1 MCGIVGITSSSQFS
15 VKDELL
21 SRLKKL
27 EYRGYDSVG
36 FATSDGTVIKGAGE
50 LDGFISRIPDIK
62 TKTAISHTRWATHGG
77 VTDTNAHPHFDEK
90 REIFIVH
97 NGIIENFSEMK
108 AELQAK
114 GYRFSTQTD
123 SEVIAHFF
131 ADAFKDSLDW
141 IAAAKKFLKK
151 AKGTFA
157 ILLIKKGEERIYALK
172 RDSPLTLGLAGDML
186 ILASDI
192 YAFSDK
198 TNKAIFFNDDE
209 FAIVHAGGYEFYN
222 AEGNPIKKEIKEF
235 KWSRQEEDKH
245 EHPHYMIKEI
255 HEQPIAAER
264 LIRSLESEQAG
275 KVARFVELIKNAERV
290 VFTAAGTSYFATLLG
305 VYFLNKQN
313 IMAHTL
319 IASEFE
325 NYVYVNDKT
334 LVIAVSQSGET
345 MDVVSA
351 LKYAKA
357 KGARIASIVNVP
369 YSTVQRMSDVSIEI
383 MAGQEVCVAATK
395 TFTNQVITL
404 LFLASKF
411 GFNVDF
417 GSLPLQIEK
426 TIANNEEKVKEL
438 AQAIYKKN
446 DIYILGRG
454 LSYPSARE
462 FAHKLK
468 EIAYVHAEGM
478 MGGEL
483 KHGTLALIDEG
494 TPVFSLIADNDIGM
508 INNTKEVEAR
518 GAKVYKVS
526 AGDDAD
532 FQVPATNRGVFSILA
547 VIIGQL
553 LAYYIA
559 VQRGLPIDKPRHL
572 AKSVTVK

>member
-1 MCGIVGITSSSQFS
+1 MCGIVGFVSPRQFS
-15 VKDELL
+15 VKEELL
-21 SRLKKL
+21 PRLKRL

-36 FATSDGTVIKGAGE
+36 FATSNGIVMKGVGE
-50 LDGFISRIPDIK
+50 LDSFISRIADVNA
-62 TKTAISHTRWATHGG
+62 TAAISHTRWATHGG
-77 VTDTNAHPHFDEK
+77 VTDVNAHPHFDDR
-90 REIFIVH
+90 REVFIVH
-97 NGIIENFSEMK
+97 NGIIENFTELKS
-108 AELQAK
+108 ELQAK
-114 GYRFSTQTD
+114 GCRFSTQTD

-131 ADAFKDSLDW
+131 ADAFRNGVEWK
-141 IAAAKKFLKK
+141 AAAKRFIEK

-157 ILLIKKGEERIYALK
+157 ILLLVKGENRIYALK
-172 RDSPLTLGLAGDML
+172 RDSPLALGIVEDGF

-192 YAFSDK
+192 YAFSDR
-198 TNKAIFFNDDE
+198 TNKAIFFDDDE
-209 FAIVHAGGYEFYN
+209 FAVVSAEGYEFYN
-222 AEGNPIKKEIKEF
+222 AAGKRIKKEVKEF
-235 KWSRQEEDKH
+235 KWSRQEEGKH

-255 HEQPIAAER
+255 HEQPLAAER
-264 LIRSLESEQAG
+264 LIRSLEGEQAG
-275 KVARFVELIKNAERV
+275 KVARFVELMKNAERV
-290 VFTAAGTSYFATLLG
+290 VFTAAGSSYFATLLG

-313 IMAHTL
+313 VMAHTL

-325 NYVYVNDKT
+325 NYVYVDNKT

-345 MDVVSA
+345 MDVISA
-351 LKYAKA
+351 LKYAK
-357 KGARIASIVNVP
+357 KRGARIASIVNVP
-369 YSTVQRMSDVSIEI
+369 HSTVQRMSEVSLEI

-395 TFTNQVITL
+395 TFTNEVIAL

-411 GFNVDF
+411 GFQVDF
-417 GSLPLQIEK
+417 ESLPLQIEK
-426 TIANNEEKVKEL
+426 TIASNEEKAKEL
-438 AQAIYKKN
+438 ARSIYKKN
-446 DIYILGRG
+446 DMYILGRG

-483 KHGTLALIDEG
+483 KHGTLALIEEG
-494 TPVFSLIADNDIGM
+494 TPVFSLIANSDPDM
-508 INNTKEVEAR
+508 VSNTREVEAR
-518 GAKVYKVS
+518 GAKVFTVS
-526 AGDDAD
+526 VSEDAD